1 MEEQIIEKASYV
13 GIVIGILAGTIILA
27 AVVSWLFRGLIRRS
41 TEDMKNDPTN
51 YLFLRH
57 LIIGLI
63 YFVGIAV
70 AVYTVPDLRGLANS
84 LLAGA
89 GILAVAVGFASQHA
103 LSNVISGMFIVIFKP
118 FRVNDRITV
127 RDMGGVI
134 EDITLRHTVIRNFEN
149 RRIIIPNALISDEIV
164 VNADFADGKICK
176 WVEVSI
182 SYESNLDRAKEIMR
196 EEAMAHPL
204 LIDARNAEQV
214 ANNEPIVQVRV
225 LALQDSG
232 MLLRAWC
239 WTDGQADSFVLG
251 CDLYESIKKRFD
263 REGIEIPYP
272 HRTVVQKVKVDERQ
286 EQQA

>member
-1 MEEQIIEKASYV
+1 MEEQVLEQASYYGLAV
-13 GIVIGILAGTIILA
+13 GILVGTLILA
-27 AVVSWLFRGLIRRS
+27 ALVGRFFRSLIKRS
-41 TEDMKNDPTN
+41 TDEMKNDPTN

-57 LIIGLI
+57 LIVGVI
-63 YFVGIAV
+63 YLVGIGV
-70 AVYTVPDLRGLANS
+70 AVYTVPELRGLASS

-149 RRIIIPNALISDEIV
+149 RRIIIPNSLISDEIL
-164 VNADFADGKICK
+164 VNADFGDGKICK
-176 WVEVSI
+176 WIEVSI
-182 SYESNLDRAKEIMR
+182 SYESNIDLAKQIMR

-204 LIDARNAEQV
+204 LIDNRNAEQID
-214 ANNEPIVQVRV
+214 AGEPQVMVRL

-232 MLLRAWC
+232 ILLRAWA
-239 WTDGQADSFVLG
+239 WTEGQADSFVLG

-272 HRTVVQKVKVDERQ
+272 HRTVVQKIKS
-286 EQQA
+286 

>member
-1 MEEQIIEKASYV
+1 MEEQLVEHASYYGLAV
-13 GIVIGILAGTIILA
+13 GILIGTVILA
-27 AVVSWLFRGLIRRS
+27 ALVGRFFGSLIKRS
-41 TEDMKNDPTN
+41 TDEMKNDPTN

-57 LIIGLI
+57 LIIGVI
-63 YFVGIAV
+63 YLVGMGV
-70 AVYTVPDLRGLANS
+70 AVYTVPELRGLAS
-84 LLAGA
+84 SMLAGA

-149 RRIIIPNALISDEIV
+149 RRIIIPNSLISDEIL
-164 VNADFADGKICK
+164 VNADFGDGKICK
-176 WVEVSI
+176 WIEVSI
-182 SYESNLDRAKEIMR
+182 SYESNIDLAKQIMR
-196 EEAMAHPL
+196 DETMAHPL
-204 LIDARNAEQV
+204 LIDNRNEEQI
-214 ANNEPIVQVRV
+214 AAGEPQVMVRV

-232 MLLRAWC
+232 ILLRAWA
-239 WTDGQADSFVLG
+239 WTEGQADSFVLG

-272 HRTVVQKVKVDERQ
+272 HRTVVQKTKS
-286 EQQA
+286 

>member
-1 MEEQIIEKASYV
+1 MEEQVLEHASYY
-13 GIVIGILAGTIILA
+13 GLAIGILIGTIILA
-27 AVVSWLFRGLIRRS
+27 ALVGRFFRSLIKRS
-41 TEDMKNDPTN
+41 TDEMKNDPTN

-57 LIIGLI
+57 LIIGII
-63 YFVGIAV
+63 YLVGIGV
-70 AVYTVPDLRGLANS
+70 AVYTVPELRGLAS
-84 LLAGA
+84 SMLAGA

-164 VNADFADGKICK
+164 VNADFGDGKICK
-176 WVEVSI
+176 WIEIGI
-182 SYESNLDRAKEIMR
+182 SYESDIDLAKQIMR

-204 LIDARNAEQV
+204 LIDNRNAEQI
-214 ANNEPIVQVRV
+214 AAGEPIVMVRL

-232 MLLRAWC
+232 ILLRAWA
-239 WTDGQADSFVLG
+239 WAEGQADSFVLG

-272 HRTVVQKVKVDERQ
+272 HRTIVQKTKS
-286 EQQA
+286 

>member
-1 MEEQIIEKASYV
+1 MEEQMLEQASYY
-13 GIVIGILAGTIILA
+13 GLALGILIGTVILA
-27 AVVSWLFRGLIRRS
+27 ALVGRFFRGLIKRS
-41 TEDMKNDPTN
+41 TDEMKNDPTN

-57 LIIGLI
+57 LIIGVI
-63 YFVGIAV
+63 YLVGIGV
-70 AVYTVPDLRGLANS
+70 AVYTVPELRGLAS
-84 LLAGA
+84 SMLAGA

-149 RRIIIPNALISDEIV
+149 RRIIIPNSLISDEIL
-164 VNADFADGKICK
+164 VNADFGDEKICK
-176 WVEVSI
+176 WIEVSI
-182 SYESNLDRAKEIMR
+182 SYESDIDLAKQIMR

-204 LIDARNAEQV
+204 LIDNRSQEQIE
-214 ANNEPIVQVRV
+214 AGEPQVMVRV

-232 MLLRAWC
+232 ILLRAWA
-239 WTDGQADSFVLG
+239 WTEGQADSFVLG

-272 HRTVVQKVKVDERQ
+272 HRTVVQKIKS
-286 EQQA
+286 

>member
-1 MEEQIIEKASYV
+1 MDEQVLEQASYW
-13 GIVIGILAGTIILA
+13 GLAIGILVGTIVLA
-27 AVVSWLFRGLIRRS
+27 WIVNRLFRRLIQRS
-41 TEDMKNDPTN
+41 TDDMKNDPTN

-57 LIIGLI
+57 LVVGLI
-63 YFVGIAV
+63 YLIGIAL
-70 AVYTVPDLRGLANS
+70 AIYTIPELRGLASS

-89 GILAVAVGFASQHA
+89 GILAVAVGLASQHA
-103 LSNVISGMFIVIFKP
+103 LSNIISGMFIVIFKP

-127 RDMGGVI
+127 RNLSGVI

-176 WVEVSI
+176 WIEISV
-182 SYESNLDRAKEIMR
+182 SYESDVDRAKAIMR

-204 LIDARNAEQV
+204 LIDARNDEQIE
-214 ANNEPIVQVRV
+214 AGEPIVQVRL

-232 MLLRAWC
+232 VLLRAWA
-239 WTDGQADSFVLG
+239 WTSGQADSFVLG

-263 REGIEIPYP
+263 QEGIEIPYP
-272 HRTVVQKVKVDERQ
+272 HRTVVQKIKTH
-286 EQQA
+286 EQKGQ